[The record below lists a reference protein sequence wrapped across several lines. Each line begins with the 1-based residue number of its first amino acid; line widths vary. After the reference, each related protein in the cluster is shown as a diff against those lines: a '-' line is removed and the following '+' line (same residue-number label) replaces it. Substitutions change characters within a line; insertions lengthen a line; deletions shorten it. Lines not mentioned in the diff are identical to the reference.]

1 MIWPFRRRV
10 PIPKPAP
17 LDAAA
22 IVRRARRLRF
32 RVRPDAVS
40 QLAGAYHGARP
51 GIGLTFAE
59 LRAYE
64 PGDDVRHLD
73 WNVTARQGRPFVR
86 RFVEERALCLWLVV
100 DVSASMR
107 FGPERKTK
115 ADRAA
120 QAAALLATA
129 AIQNGDRA
137 GLILVSDRIEVE
149 LPPAGGVRHLSQLV
163 RALVATPTTSP
174 KTRLSVGL
182 ARVRRTARR
191 AMIVVISDFISEEP
205 IATWRRAARRH
216 DTIALRVVDPREDQ
230 LPDAGLLVL
239 EDAEKGATRT
249 IDTSSKRV
257 RKQYCRDRRP
267 PIGGVPA
274 LVHELGHPGVHHD
287 DRHRPDRPTDRAV
300 LPPRD
305 PPRSDVNGRKS
316 PGTRPPSAQPRAG
329 TLARAR
335 CDIPP
340 SHRAGDRRRRTVV
353 AARRLGLAATS
364 PPRRPPIARLV
375 GHPGRRRSD
384 AARPARGP
392 LRDDPRRVDPQFGV
406 SCRAKTTEELSAD
419 ERLAELLGA
428 DAFQE
433 LMQFLDRI
441 DLLKFAPHGP
451 TTMTGSSTRR

>member
-1 MIWPFRRRV
+1 M
-10 PIPKPAP
+10 
-17 LDAAA
+17 
-22 IVRRARRLRF
+22 
-32 RVRPDAVS
+32 RPDAVS

-86 RFVEERALCLWLVV
+86 RFVEERSLSLWLVV

-191 AMIVVISDFISEEP
+191 AMIVVISDFLTEEP
-205 IATWRRAARRH
+205 IVTWRRAARRH
-216 DTIALRVVDPREDQ
+216 DTIALRVVDPREDRA
-230 LPDAGLLVL
+230 P
-239 EDAEKGATRT
+239 
-249 IDTSSKRV
+249 
-257 RKQYCRDRRP
+257 RR
-267 PIGGVPA
+267 
-274 LVHELGHPGVHHD
+274 
-287 DRHRPDRPTDRAV
+287 RA
-300 LPPRD
+300 
-305 PPRSDVNGRKS
+305 
-316 PGTRPPSAQPRAG
+316 
-329 TLARAR
+329 ARAR
-335 CDIPP
+335 GRRDGGRPARSIPAP
-340 SHRAGDRRRRTVV
+340 GGCASAMPRPPP
-353 AARRLGLAATS
+353 AARRRSSAGAPTPASRPS
-364 PPRRPPIARLV
+364 P
-375 GHPGRRRSD
+375 
-384 AARPARGP
+384 
-392 LRDDPRRVDPQFGV
+392 
-406 SCRAKTTEELSAD
+406 
-419 ERLAELLGA
+419 
-428 DAFQE
+428 
-433 LMQFLDRI
+433 
-441 DLLKFAPHGP
+441 
-451 TTMTGSSTRR
+451 